1 MPGGWELLA
10 ILAVVILIFG
20 AGRLKTL
27 GADLGGAIKGF
38 RKSMAEEEQKTEEAT
53 QDTPSANQEK

>member
-1 MPGGWELLA
+1 MPGGWELLL

-38 RKSMAEEEQKTEEAT
+38 RKSMAEEEKQPEETSTDSGPAS
-53 QDTPSANQEK
+53 QDK

>member
-27 GADLGGAIKGF
+27 GSDLGSAIKGF
-38 RKSMAEEEQKTEEAT
+38 RKSMAEEEQKPEEPP
-53 QDTPSANQEK
+53 QEPPSANQEK

>member
-27 GADLGGAIKGF
+27 GSDLGSAIKGF
-38 RKSMAEEEQKTEEAT
+38 RKSMTEEEKKTEEPT
-53 QDTPSANQEK
+53 SESSTANQDK

>member
-27 GADLGGAIKGF
+27 GSDLGSAIKGF
-38 RKSMAEEEQKTEEAT
+38 RKSMSEEESKPDEPNQAKS
-53 QDTPSANQEK
+53 SANQDN

>member
-38 RKSMAEEEQKTEEAT
+38 RKSMAEEEQKPEEAT